1 MSILYNCPNKGIH
14 PIHQIISNLHHNRTS
29 LSKPFDIIPIC
40 GPLSGKIIS
49 LPFQSLKVTLL
60 FSATLINTNL
70 LFPCKHSTRAYISRF
85 INVHSKRI
93 YIIVK

>member
-40 GPLSGKIIS
+40 GPLSGKNNLIAFS
-49 LPFQSLKVTLL
+49 VSKSDFTL
-60 FSATLINTNL
+60 FSDINQHKPT
-70 LFPCKHSTRAYISRF
+70 FSM
-85 INVHSKRI
+85 
-93 YIIVK
+93 